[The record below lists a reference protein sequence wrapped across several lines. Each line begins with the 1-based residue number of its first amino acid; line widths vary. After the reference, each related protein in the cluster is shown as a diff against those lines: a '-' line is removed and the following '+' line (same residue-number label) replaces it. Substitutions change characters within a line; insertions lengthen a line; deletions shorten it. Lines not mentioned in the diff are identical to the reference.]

1 MYIILVSAVML
12 AKGEERRRERERERE
27 GGKEREKEGEGGR
40 EREKGEID
48 CLRGA
53 IGIRSTA

>member
-12 AKGEERRRERERERE
+12 AKGEERRRERERE

-40 EREKGEID
+40 ERKGKQIALE
-48 CLRGA
+48 GGT
-53 IGIRSTA
+53 GIRSTS